1 MAETKQYAAVQVG
14 PDKLMIVEAGNG
26 RTIGT
31 FGTGGEIISVT
42 NSGNAA
48 FVITKGL
55 WPDKPRRTM
64 YNLPNGSGQPF

>member
-1 MAETKQYAAVQVG
+1 MAEMKHYAAVQVG
-14 PDKLMIVEAGNG
+14 PKSLMIVESGNG

-31 FGTGGEIISVT
+31 FGTGSEIISVT

-48 FVITKGL
+48 FVITKG
-55 WPDKPRRTM
+55 WGPGGPRRMM